1 MVLETVDLV
10 LVGVLLIISLWRLY
24 NVPIL
29 ATGVKDFRES
39 RQKPQKKSFS
49 DKFSPTVSIVVP
61 VGTID
66 KICVLVDTI
75 DVSNINR
82 LTTESHERNHVVV
95 QIIVDQDFFGVD
107 VIISD
112 EFLYQSLFYLYS

>member
-39 RQKPQKKSFS
+39 RQKPQKKVSQISFHLL
-49 DKFSPTVSIVVP
+49 FQLLSPLVQAIKSACWLIRSMFLISIDLLRRAMK
-61 VGTID
+61 GTMWLS
-66 KICVLVDTI
+66 K
-75 DVSNINR
+75 
-82 LTTESHERNHVVV
+82 
-95 QIIVDQDFFGVD
+95 
-107 VIISD
+107 
-112 EFLYQSLFYLYS
+112 

>member
-1 MVLETVDLV
+1 M
-10 LVGVLLIISLWRLY
+10 
-24 NVPIL
+24 
-29 ATGVKDFRES
+29 
-39 RQKPQKKSFS
+39 
-49 DKFSPTVSIVVP
+49 
-61 VGTID
+61 
-66 KICVLVDTI
+66 I

-95 QIIVDQDFFGVD
+95 QIIVDQDFFGAD

>member
-49 DKFSPTVSIVVP
+49 DKFSPTFSIVVP

-95 QIIVDQDFFGVD
+95 QIIVDQDFFGAD